1 MINEETKRKLVDMDM
16 SALVN
21 ALEAQDKEVYY
32 SSLTFEERLAAAMDV
47 AYQVRYNNRIKSII
61 KRAHFRYPEA
71 SIENIYFNKRELNK
85 DQIMSLSTNAQT
97 NTAKNIIIQGFTGSG
112 KTFLSNAIG
121 KCACKVAMRVRYIR
135 MPDLLVL
142 LEEAELK
149 KGRTKLI
156 NKFSNY
162 QLLII
167 DEWLMNEMSTQ
178 EIEFIFEII
187 EKRYLKYSTIFC
199 TQLKVENWHSHLGG
213 GVHADAIMDR
223 VIHGAIT
230 INSGDV
236 NMREVEAKLNQ

>member
-1 MINEETKRKLVDMDM
+1 MINEETKRKLIDMDM
-16 SALVN
+16 KALVN
-21 ALEAQDKEVYY
+21 ALEDQDRELYY
-32 SSLTFEERLAAAMDV
+32 SSLTFEERLGAAVDV
-47 AYQVRYNNRIKSII
+47 AYQVRYNDRIRGII

-71 SIENIYFNKRELNK
+71 CIENIYFNKRELNK
-85 DQIMSLSTNAQT
+85 DQILYLSTNAYM
-97 NTAKNIIIQGFTGSG
+97 NCARNIIIQGFTGSG

-121 KCACKVAMRVRYIR
+121 KCACKIAMRVRYIR

-156 NKFSNY
+156 KQFSNF

-187 EKRYLKYSTIFC
+187 EKRYKKYSTIFC

-223 VIHGAIT
+223 VIHGSIT

-236 NMREVEAKLNQ
+236 NMREVESKLNQ